1 MDLSADNLS
10 SDIPEA
16 LGNLQSLLYLDLSKN
31 LFTGPI
37 PKSFGQ
43 LEIIEYIDLSSNAL
57 SGLIPKSLEAL
68 RDVQF
73 MNFSFNKL
81 EGEIPSGRA
90 FANLTH
96 ESFRGNQALCGSPR
110 LQVPACQVHSAKPRP
125 SRSHMVK
132 IVAPIICA
140 SLFSAICFSILLI
153 CRAKKVKS
161 PATVDRS
168 LQIGQ
173 WKMIT
178 IHELQHAT
186 VNFREANLLGE
197 GSFGMVYRGT
207 LADGMD
213 IAVKVLKLQQEG
225 AHGSFDAE
233 CQVMCNVSH
242 RNLVKV
248 ITACTNLDFKAL
260 VLEFMPNGSL
270 DQWLHSHDKCLGL
283 IQRLDITVD
292 VALAMEYLHH
302 DYSVPIVHCDLK
314 PSNVLLDDDMTAH
327 VSDFGIAKLLAGDKP
342 EMITSTLGTIGYI
355 APEYGLDGRVSTSAD
370 VYSYGILLLETFTRK
385 KPTDYMFTGSS
396 SLRQWVGDAFP
407 DAVTKVVDDTLL
419 MEIGHN
425 HGTSDEKEKENPAA
439 IEQLLVPIIH
449 VGLSCARESPQ
460 ERSNMRDVVMKLKKI
475 RMSLVM
481 QLALGND
488 SGDSIFHKTC

>member
-1 MDLSADNLS
+1 MLSLAASRLSSTVPSSFWGLENLRGQNLSQNSLNGPLHPQVGNLKNVYVMDLSSNNLS

-43 LEIIEYIDLSSNAL
+43 LVIIEYIGLSSNAL
-57 SGLIPKSLEAL
+57 PGVIPKSLEAL
-68 RDVQF
+68 QDVQF

-110 LQVPACQVHSAKPRP
+110 FQVPPCQVHSAKTRP
-125 SRSHMVK
+125 SRSHVVK
-132 IVAPIICA
+132 IVVPIIRA
-140 SLFSAICFSILLI
+140 ILFSAICFSILLI

-186 VNFREANLLGE
+186 VNFSEANLLGE

-225 AHGSFDAE
+225 AHESFDAE
-233 CQVMCNVSH
+233 CQVMCNVRH

-270 DQWLHSHDKCLGL
+270 DQW
-283 IQRLDITVD
+283 
-292 VALAMEYLHH
+292 
-302 DYSVPIVHCDLK
+302 
-314 PSNVLLDDDMTAH
+314 PSLV
-327 VSDFGIAKLLAGDKP
+327 I
-342 EMITSTLGTIGYI
+342 E
-355 APEYGLDGRVSTSAD
+355 
-370 VYSYGILLLETFTRK
+370 
-385 KPTDYMFTGSS
+385 
-396 SLRQWVGDAFP
+396 
-407 DAVTKVVDDTLL
+407 LL
-419 MEIGHN
+419 MSMKGLR
-425 HGTSDEKEKENPAA
+425 
-439 IEQLLVPIIH
+439 LL
-449 VGLSCARESPQ
+449 G
-460 ERSNMRDVVMKLKKI
+460 I
-475 RMSLVM
+475 R
-481 QLALGND
+481 
-488 SGDSIFHKTC
+488 